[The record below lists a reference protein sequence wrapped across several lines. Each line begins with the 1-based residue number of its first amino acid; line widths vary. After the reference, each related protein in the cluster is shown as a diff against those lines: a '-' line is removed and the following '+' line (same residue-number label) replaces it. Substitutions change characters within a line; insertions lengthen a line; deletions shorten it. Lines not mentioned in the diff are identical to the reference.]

1 MNNQIKSDIIIYKDI
16 NGEIKLD
23 VSLEND
29 TVWLSQKQ
37 MELLFDRDKSVIS
50 RHIRNIFK
58 EGELDKNSTVA
69 KNATV
74 QKEGEREVVREID
87 FYNLDMIIS
96 LGYRVNSKRATSF
109 RVWAT
114 KVLKEYLVNG
124 YAINQKRLEQKGLKE
139 LNQTI
144 SLLQNTISQSELEL
158 HEAKGLLDVILG
170 YSRTWS
176 LLQGYDE
183 DSLHVNIEPKEA
195 KFVLDFDEAKE
206 AIAQLKSELMR
217 KGEAT
222 ELFGHEKA
230 GEFGGMV
237 RNIYQ
242 TFGGVDLLP
251 SVEEKAAN
259 LLYYIIKGHPF
270 NDGNKRIGAFMFIL
284 FLSKNN
290 MLYKSSGELKINDNA
305 LVALSLMTAKSDPQ
319 QKETVINL
327 IVNILGE

>member
-1 MNNQIKSDIIIYKDI
+1 MDKPNQNIVIY
-16 NGEIKLD
+16 NEGEVELN
-23 VSLEND
+23 VSVGDETL
-29 TVWLSQKQ
+29 WLSQKQ
-37 MELLFDRDKSVIS
+37 LEVLFARDKSVIS
-50 RHIRNIFK
+50 RHIKNIFK
-58 EGELDKNSTVA
+58 EGELDRDSVVA
-69 KNATV
+69 KNATTASDGKIYQV
-74 QKEGEREVVREID
+74 E

-114 KVLKEYLVNG
+114 KILKEYLIKG

-139 LNQTI
+139 LNETI
-144 SLLQNTISQSELEL
+144 SLLKDTISKSELEL
-158 HEAKGLLDVILG
+158 SEAKGLLDVILN

-183 DSLHVNIEPKEA
+183 DSLKCDFAPQEA
-195 KFVLDFDEAKE
+195 KFILDFDEAKE
-206 AIAQLKSELMR
+206 AIARLKNELIK

-222 ELFGHEKA
+222 ELFGLEKA
-230 GEFGGMV
+230 REFDGIV

-290 MLYKSSGELKINDNA
+290 RLYKANGELKINDNA
-305 LVALSLMTAKSDPQ
+305 LVALALMTAKSDPK
-319 QKETVINL
+319 QKDTVINL
-327 IVNILGE
+327 IVNILEG